1 MSKRHE
7 EAFHRTKLE
16 TEIYEYMHVQIYEKM
31 LISNQDMQVKSM
43 MKYTFTFIK
52 LKIKNSECTK
62 H

>member
-16 TEIYEYMHVQIYEKM
+16 IEIYEYMHVQIYEKM
-31 LISNQDMQVKSM
+31 LISNQDMQFKSM

>member
-1 MSKRHE
+1 
-7 EAFHRTKLE
+7 
-16 TEIYEYMHVQIYEKM
+16 MHVQIYEKM

-52 LKIKNSECTK
+52 LKTKNSECTK